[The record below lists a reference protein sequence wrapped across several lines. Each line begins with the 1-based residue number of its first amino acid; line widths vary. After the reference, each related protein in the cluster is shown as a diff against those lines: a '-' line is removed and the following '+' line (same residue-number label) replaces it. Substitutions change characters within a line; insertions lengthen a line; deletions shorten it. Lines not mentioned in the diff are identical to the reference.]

1 MGSLRTQLCR
11 VSICLIALAPAPPL
25 YAQTPPDPLAV
36 FAVCTGRLSA
46 VMEFQWLVQGSG
58 SAQTKVWRDAMAG
71 LLDAVTPA
79 GAQSRTMALR
89 IGAKVAAAGLLQ
101 AVRFGADPV
110 AADWARRR
118 AARLVADCTALMLS

>member
-46 VMEFQWLVQGSG
+46 VMEFQWLVQDPG
-58 SAQTKVWRDAMAG
+58 SAETKVWRG
-71 LLDAVTPA
+71 
-79 GAQSRTMALR
+79 GGRR
-89 IGAKVAAAGLLQ
+89 
-101 AVRFGADPV
+101 
-110 AADWARRR
+110 DWSPIAPR
-118 AARLVADCTALMLS
+118 